1 MEKLKLNIKNTIL
14 VGLAFASI
22 QVFWETYNYIV
33 PQMLSR
39 TYGLT
44 DSLRGLIMGL
54 DNILALF
61 LLPLFGRLSDRT
73 NTRFG
78 KRTPYFILGTILSVA
93 LFIFLPVIERSQL
106 QEAKSIADEDN
117 RIMLWEYLGENEKNQ
132 LLKERADEFDPTG
145 KSEAE
150 IANYL
155 KQEFIDIPMNVTE
168 NGKVKTSDEYKSFVL
183 PALRGYLYKEVTQKN
198 PASLIIY
205 IVVVFFLLVAMG
217 TYRSPAVALMPD
229 VTPEPLRSPANSI
242 INLMGGIGTVLAMV
256 VRTVLF
262 ATVSKNYY
270 DGYSSII
277 LATDILMLVFFAIF
291 MLTVR
296 ENKLLK
302 ERKRICEKFGIIEG
316 IDDPANKKKVRL
328 RNLPWKQMKY
338 FVLALFA
345 IALST
350 MATDAINTNFSVYT
364 TEDLHFGNDVAS
376 LVKTIAMVFSAVAFI
391 PVGYM
396 AYKLGRKKTIMIGFG
411 CVAVSLLFG
420 YFIRPASRY
429 WFIASYFLM
438 SFGSVIFTVN
448 TLPLVLEKSDSNTV
462 GTFTGFY
469 YVATMT
475 AAAVSPYLC
484 GLVTE
489 RFTRRSMFIYST
501 TCMLLAMII
510 LYFVKGIGEKRKIH
524 EVEAAK
530 AE

>member
-1 MEKLKLNIKNTIL
+1 MEKLKLNIKNTIF

-22 QVFWETYNYIV
+22 QAFWESYNYII
-33 PQMLSR
+33 PQMLNR

-44 DSLRGLIMGL
+44 DSVRGLIMGL

-78 KRTPYFILGTILSVA
+78 KRTPYFILGTLLSVV
-93 LFIFLPVIERSQL
+93 LFILLPVMENAQL
-106 QEAKSIADEDN
+106 KKVEEISETITQTE
-117 RIMLWEYLGENEKNQ
+117 LWEYVGKNEKAQ
-132 LLKERADEFDPTG
+132 LLESRAGEFDPTG

-150 IANYL
+150 IDAYL
-155 KQEFIDIPMNVTE
+155 KSEFEAIEEIVIVDGKEKTSEDYLSFVRPAFRAYIYDNVT
-168 NGKVKTSDEYKSFVL
+168 K
-183 PALRGYLYKEVTQKN
+183 KN
-198 PASLIIY
+198 PTSLIIY
-205 IVVVFFLLVAMG
+205 IVLVFFLLVAMG

-262 ATVSKNYY
+262 ATASKGFYA
-270 DGYSSII
+270 GYSTVV
-277 LATDILMLVFFAIF
+277 LATDALMLIFFVIF
-291 MLTVR
+291 MLTVK
-296 ENKLLK
+296 ENKLLQ
-302 ERKRICEKFGIIEG
+302 ERERICEKFGIVEG
-316 IDDPANKKKVRL
+316 IDAHASKEKVRL
-328 RNLPWKQMKY
+328 RDLPWKQMKY

-350 MATDAINTNFSVYT
+350 MGTDAINSNFSVYT
-364 TEDLHFGNDVAS
+364 TENLHFENSIAS

-411 CVAVSLLFG
+411 CVAASLFFG
-420 YFIRPASRY
+420 YFIGPSNRN
-429 WFIASYFLM
+429 WFIVSYFLM

-475 AAAVSPYLC
+475 AAAISPYLC

-489 RFTRRSMFIYST
+489 QFTRRSMFIYST
-501 TCMLLAMII
+501 ICMLLAMLI
-510 LYFVKGIGEKRKIH
+510 LYFVKGIGEKRRIKQI
-524 EVEAAK
+524 EA
-530 AE
+530 E